1 LAAEEQKKGSEET
14 ELRIVQRQTLYQK
27 VLPRDRS
34 FLVLKTELV
43 KLFNTM
49 IRLEESLAKIEGCDE
64 TKTLVLARFEDAY
77 KTLKSF
83 IDQYEKKQTLVS

>member
-1 LAAEEQKKGSEET
+1 
-14 ELRIVQRQTLYQK
+14 
-27 VLPRDRS
+27 
-34 FLVLKTELV
+34 
-43 KLFNTM
+43 M

-83 IDQYEKKQTLVS
+83 IDQYEKKQKLIL

>member
-1 LAAEEQKKGSEET
+1 
-14 ELRIVQRQTLYQK
+14 LRVMQRQTLLQGFPPK
-27 VLPRDRS
+27 DRS
-34 FLVLKTELV
+34 LLVLKAELV

-49 IRLEESLAKIEGCDE
+49 IRLEESLARIEECDE

-83 IDQYEKKQTLVS
+83 IDQYEKKQTSEL

>member
-1 LAAEEQKKGSEET
+1 
-14 ELRIVQRQTLYQK
+14 LRTVHRQTLIQK
-27 VLPRDRS
+27 VPQTNRS
-34 FLVLKTELV
+34 LLVLKTELV

-64 TKTLVLARFEDAY
+64 TETLVLARFEDAY

-83 IDQYEKKQTLVS
+83 IDQYEKKQTLIS

>member
-1 LAAEEQKKGSEET
+1 M
-14 ELRIVQRQTLYQK
+14 RIVQRQTLLQK
-27 VLPRDRS
+27 VPPTNRS
-34 FLVLKTELV
+34 LLVLKTELV
-43 KLFNTM
+43 KLFNTI

-83 IDQYEKKQTLVS
+83 IDQYEKKQTIIS

>member
-1 LAAEEQKKGSEET
+1 
-14 ELRIVQRQTLYQK
+14 LRIVQRQTLYQK
-27 VLPRDRS
+27 IPPADRGL
-34 FLVLKTELV
+34 LVLKTEQV

-83 IDQYEKKQTLVS
+83 IDQYEKKKTPIL

>member
-1 LAAEEQKKGSEET
+1 M
-14 ELRIVQRQTLYQK
+14 RVMQRQTLLQR
-27 VLPRDRS
+27 LPPKDRS
-34 FLVLKTELV
+34 LLVLKTELV

-49 IRLEESLAKIEGCDE
+49 IRLEESLARIEGCDE

-83 IDQYEKKQTLVS
+83 IDQYEKKQTPVL

>member
-1 LAAEEQKKGSEET
+1 
-14 ELRIVQRQTLYQK
+14 LRTVQRQTLLQK
-27 VLPRDRS
+27 VPPTNRS
-34 FLVLKTELV
+34 LLVLKTELV
-43 KLFNTM
+43 KLFNTI

-83 IDQYEKKQTLVS
+83 IDQYERKQTIIS

>member
-1 LAAEEQKKGSEET
+1 
-14 ELRIVQRQTLYQK
+14 LRTVHRQTLIQK
-27 VLPRDRS
+27 VPQTNRS
-34 FLVLKTELV
+34 LLVLKTELV

-64 TKTLVLARFEDAY
+64 TETLVLARFEDAY

-83 IDQYEKKQTLVS
+83 IDQYEKKQTLTS

>member
-1 LAAEEQKKGSEET
+1 LT
-14 ELRIVQRQTLYQK
+14 IMQRQTLIQK
-27 VLPRDRS
+27 VSPANRS
-34 FLVLKTELV
+34 LLVMKTELV

-49 IRLEESLAKIEGCDE
+49 IRLEESLGKIEGCDE

-83 IDQYEKKQTLVS
+83 IDQYEKKQTLVL

>member
-1 LAAEEQKKGSEET
+1 
-14 ELRIVQRQTLYQK
+14 LRIVQRQTLLQK
-27 VLPRDRS
+27 VSPKDRS
-34 FLVLKTELV
+34 LLVLKTELV

-83 IDQYEKKQTLVS
+83 IDQYERGKR

>member
-1 LAAEEQKKGSEET
+1 M
-14 ELRIVQRQTLYQK
+14 QRQTLLQGFPPK
-27 VLPRDRS
+27 DRS
-34 FLVLKTELV
+34 LLVLKAELV

-49 IRLEESLAKIEGCDE
+49 IRLEESLARIEECDE

-83 IDQYEKKQTLVS
+83 IDQYEKKQTSEL

>member
-1 LAAEEQKKGSEET
+1 M
-14 ELRIVQRQTLYQK
+14 RIVQRQTLLQK
-27 VLPRDRS
+27 VSPTDRS
-34 FLVLKTELV
+34 LLVLKTELV

-64 TKTLVLARFEDAY
+64 TKTLVLARFEDAH

-83 IDQYEKKQTLVS
+83 IDQYERGKR